1 MRRSAQIYNIQL
13 RWQQVLSNN
22 RALLLPVLYPRAQVV
37 FTPQHL
43 TDVPPSN
50 QRKSLMRFTLPTR
63 FIATLTVVAIAVTA
77 VSAAPAHAD
86 DRRVARTAAA
96 ILGLAVVGALI
107 HDANKDR
114 SDKYVE
120 PQPRRH
126 VQPRP
131 RVEPRPLPRRVNRK
145 ILPQQCLRSYP
156 TRHGNTHMFGRRC
169 LEQNYHASNRLPQNC
184 AVRIRT
190 DRGARTGYDA
200 RCLSRS
206 GYSLGRG

>member
-1 MRRSAQIYNIQL
+1 
-13 RWQQVLSNN
+13 
-22 RALLLPVLYPRAQVV
+22 
-37 FTPQHL
+37 
-43 TDVPPSN
+43 
-50 QRKSLMRFTLPTR
+50 MRFMLPSR
-63 FIATLTVVAIAVTA
+63 FIATLTAVAIAMTA

-86 DRRVARTAAA
+86 DRRAARTAAT

-107 HDANKDR
+107 HDATKDKDER
-114 SDKYVE
+114 YVE

-131 RVEPRPLPRRVNRK
+131 RVEPRPLPRRVDRK

-169 LEQNYHASNRLPQNC
+169 LEQNYRAVNRLPQNC
-184 AVRIRT
+184 TVRIRT
-190 DRGARTGYDA
+190 DRGPRAGYDA
-200 RCLSRS
+200 RCLRRN

>member
-1 MRRSAQIYNIQL
+1 M
-13 RWQQVLSNN
+13 
-22 RALLLPVLYPRAQVV
+22 
-37 FTPQHL
+37 
-43 TDVPPSN
+43 
-50 QRKSLMRFTLPTR
+50 
-63 FIATLTVVAIAVTA
+63 TA

-86 DRRVARTAAA
+86 DRRAARTAAT

-107 HDANKDR
+107 HDATKDKDER
-114 SDKYVE
+114 YVE

-131 RVEPRPLPRRVNRK
+131 RVEPRPLPRRVDRK

-169 LEQNYHASNRLPQNC
+169 LEQNYRAVNRLPQNC
-184 AVRIRT
+184 TVRIRT
-190 DRGARTGYDA
+190 DRGPRAGYDA
-200 RCLSRS
+200 RCLRQN

>member
-1 MRRSAQIYNIQL
+1 
-13 RWQQVLSNN
+13 
-22 RALLLPVLYPRAQVV
+22 
-37 FTPQHL
+37 
-43 TDVPPSN
+43 
-50 QRKSLMRFTLPTR
+50 MRFTLPTR

-131 RVEPRPLPRRVNRK
+131 RVEPAMAIRICSAAAVWSRITTPRTACRRIVRCEFVQIAARV
-145 ILPQQCLRSYP
+145 QDM
-156 TRHGNTHMFGRRC
+156 TH
-169 LEQNYHASNRLPQNC
+169 A
-184 AVRIRT
+184 A
-190 DRGARTGYDA
+190 
-200 RCLSRS
+200 
-206 GYSLGRG
+206 